1 MLGVQVCL
9 LLTPSTFCFETG
21 PQYALL
27 TALELARE
35 TGVLG
40 LKGAEPHRHHKW
52 LFFYKVL
59 GLGER
64 HGKFAII
71 ELHTP
76 NKPFLKFFFLRQ
88 NFTLVVLL
96 TSN

>member
-1 MLGVQVCL
+1 MFTLDSIYFL
-9 LLTPSTFCFETG
+9 FETG
-21 PQYALL
+21 PQYAPL

-40 LKGAEPHRHHKW
+40 LKGAEPHRHHK
-52 LFFYKVL
+52 FIYKYFLL
-59 GLGER
+59 GLGEG

-76 NKPFLKFFFLRQ
+76 TKPFLKFFFLRQ

>member
-1 MLGVQVCL
+1 MFTLDSIYFL
-9 LLTPSTFCFETG
+9 FETG
-21 PQYALL
+21 PQYTPL
-27 TALELARE
+27 TALELTRE

-40 LKGAEPHRHHKW
+40 LTLCHHK
-52 LFFYKVL
+52 FYIYILL
-59 GLGER
+59 GLGEG

-76 NKPFLKFFFLRQ
+76 TKPFLKFFFLRQ